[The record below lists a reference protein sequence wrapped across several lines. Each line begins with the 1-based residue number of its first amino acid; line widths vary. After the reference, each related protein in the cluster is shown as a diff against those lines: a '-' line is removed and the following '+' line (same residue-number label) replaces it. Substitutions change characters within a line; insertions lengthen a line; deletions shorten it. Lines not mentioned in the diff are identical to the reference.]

1 MYILHRYVRNAVFR
15 VVDPTPGGTHIH
27 ARTHDC
33 SQDLMRLR
41 RTPSAEVLEARTRLG
56 MNPLG
61 GLMAEDGVRREHYAL
76 NSPLLCR
83 GVRRDATLL
92 TYH

>member
-1 MYILHRYVRNAVFR
+1 
-15 VVDPTPGGTHIH
+15 
-27 ARTHDC
+27 
-33 SQDLMRLR
+33 MRLR

-61 GLMAEDGVRREHYAL
+61 GLMAEDGVQRDHYAL
-76 NSPLLCR
+76 TSPLICR

-92 TYH
+92 T